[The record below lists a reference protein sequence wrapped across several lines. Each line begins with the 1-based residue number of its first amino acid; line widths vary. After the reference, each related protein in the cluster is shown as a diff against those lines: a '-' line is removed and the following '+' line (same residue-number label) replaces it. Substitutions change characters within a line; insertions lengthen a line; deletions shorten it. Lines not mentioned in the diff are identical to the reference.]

1 MQPFDINFVFNL
13 KYVDMK
19 HHLKAKYLIV
29 VLVLCSV
36 ISALYLDFQAYEMKD
51 MLVEQN
57 YSNTYIKDV
66 SCLPDVKFVKE
77 LLKSIFN
84 VVKA

>member
-13 KYVDMK
+13 KHVDMK
-19 HHLKAKYLIV
+19 HHLKTKYLLIA
-29 VLVLCSV
+29 LVLCSMM
-36 ISALYLDFQAYEMKD
+36 SAVYLNFQAYEMEN

-57 YSNTYIKDV
+57 FSNIYIKDA
-66 SCLPDVKFVKE
+66 SILPDVKFVKE

-84 VVKA
+84 IVKI